1 MLRMKPSEFVKPMI
15 PMMARVLVAVFS
27 VACLAIPVP
36 ATAEWYAAGAVGPNF
51 ADRLTNI
58 SGTGILSG
66 FQSPDWDLKNSLSF
80 GAKVGYFPQH
90 SWLGIEF
97 EVLHSTPH
105 VKNLQEIPGVHFRVI
120 TAGMNLIARYPGRT
134 FQPYAGAGLGALI
147 AKLGSS
153 TEAQIKGDSDVTTAW
168 NVLAGMRAFVTPYVA
183 VFTEYK
189 YTGATL
195 RFDEA
200 FSGGGGFEGE
210 YKVQQVLFGVS
221 YHF

>member
-1 MLRMKPSEFVKPMI
+1 MEPPHLVKPVI
-15 PMMARVLVAVFS
+15 PITARVLITVFLLTG
-27 VACLAIPVP
+27 LAAPNH
-36 ATAEWYAAGAVGPNF
+36 ATAEWYAAGTVGPNF

-90 SWLGIEF
+90 GWLGIEG
-97 EVLHSTPH
+97 EVLYTTPH
-105 VKNLQEIPGVHFRVI
+105 IKNLGEIPGVHLRVI

-147 AKLGSS
+147 ADLGSS
-153 TEAQIKGDSDVTTAW
+153 SGAEIKGDSDVTTAW
-168 NVLAGMRAFVTPYVA
+168 NILAGMRAFVTPYVA

-189 YTGATL
+189 YTGAIL
-195 RFDEA
+195 SFDRA

-210 YKVQQVLFGVS
+210 YRIQQVLFGVS